1 MDSESIKSISKAT
14 INEPD
19 TRYMGVLV
27 LTDFRLIY
35 KMENEK
41 YLNLKRFKIKKCLLM
56 QSL

>member
-41 YLNLKRFKIKKCLLM
+41 YLNSNYSEDYFKIPLF
-56 QSL
+56 S